1 MEDPVMNW
9 DQIQGDWK
17 QFRGKVREK
26 WGSLTDN
33 DLETIKG
40 QRQQLEGLLQQRYGY
55 TKEQVKKAV
64 DDWAN
69 GLS

>member
-1 MEDPVMNW
+1 MNW
-9 DQIQGDWK
+9 DSIQGDWK

-26 WGSLTDN
+26 WGSLTEN
-33 DLETIKG
+33 DVEAIKG

-69 GLS
+69 GL